1 LNKSFIGIKLGDGSF
16 LPILQAGK
24 RAKKRLVVTTS
35 HTDQSKALIE
45 FFKGLGESME
55 SPTHLANLEIK
66 DLSSRF
72 HDIELVLDL
81 DENDHLSVTANVVG
95 SPQKQQIQIDT
106 SNQAQTELSHP
117 SRGSSVSQK
126 SNIEDNLDT
135 SLDFDLENDDLGLG
149 EDASTSDIDSDVFSQ
164 SAASSIP
171 SNDFGMN
178 EDDEKIE
185 FNSDTFQSEDQINDD
200 LSLDEDFNL
209 DDGLE
214 AQNTN
219 DQEFGTSL
227 EDPLDDNST
236 NFNDEFGTSE
246 DLQSDTPLSDSS
258 LKDID
263 SEQDVNELKLDD
275 LDFGDDS
282 GANDSMENFGD
293 DYEQDSLDQ
302 NKSKAKTAKV
312 IDDFSL
318 DDQDLELDSDLGS
331 SDSDIG
337 SSGTEQLDDFNFD
350 SVNQNDQFDQNFTM
364 EDLSE
369 TDLDRDLQVPSFDKI
384 SDSED
389 EFNLSQEDTGNTSAI
404 ADEAPPTNK
413 NFDSKKGRADKAD
426 SPQQRTAK
434 QGVKKEAKK
443 ESKKE
448 TKKPESKPR
457 AEQQSSKS
465 KSDKP
470 DHFALILGLI
480 IFVPLALMLI
490 ILVVLNMVK
499 PVLRLPLSQQEPD
512 QKVIIE
518 IASSQLNKHTSNEF
532 FLHSKLD

>member
-72 HDIELVLDL
+72 HDVELVLDL

-135 SLDFDLENDDLGLG
+135 SLDFDLENDDLGLV

-185 FNSDTFQSEDQINDD
+185 FNSDTFQSEDQFKDD

-246 DLQSDTPLSDSS
+246 DLQSDTPLSDSA

-293 DYEQDSLDQ
+293 DSEQDSLYQ

-369 TDLDRDLQVPSFDKI
+369 TDLDRDLQDPGFDKI

-413 NFDSKKGRADKAD
+413 NFDFKKGRADKAD

-434 QGVKKEAKK
+434 QEVKKEAKK

>member
-1 LNKSFIGIKLGDGSF
+1 MNKSFIGIKLGDGSF

-337 SSGTEQLDDFNFD
+337 SSGTEQLEDFNFD

>member
-1 LNKSFIGIKLGDGSF
+1 M
-16 LPILQAGK
+16 
-24 RAKKRLVVTTS
+24 VTTS

-426 SPQQRTAK
+426 SPQQRTVK
-434 QGVKKEAKK
+434 KEVKKEAKK